1 MNEQNKN
8 FILKTGVITLSVII
22 ILFFTNLWII
32 KPVSDF
38 YKSKEHSKTEKFI
51 QKTWREKEN
60 ININWKDAAKYV
72 GKYVITEGK
81 IVSSFNNG
89 MVCFL
94 NFDKDYK
101 NSLSLVIFPS
111 SFKKFPENPEK
122 FYLGKKVRVEGR
134 IKIYND
140 RLEIILDSQD
150 QIKVLDF

>member
-8 FILKTGVITLSVII
+8 FILKTGAITLSAII

-38 YKSKEHSKTEKFI
+38 YKSKENFQTGKSI
-51 QKTWREKEN
+51 QKTWQEKEN
-60 ININWKDAAKYV
+60 IKINWKDASKYA
-72 GKYVITEGK
+72 GKYVITEGE

-89 MVCFL
+89 KICFL

-101 NSLSLVIFPS
+101 NSLSLVIFS
-111 SFKKFPENPEK
+111 NSFKKFPENPEK

-134 IKIYND
+134 IKIYNE
-140 RLEIILDSQD
+140 RLEIVLESQD
-150 QIKVLDF
+150 QIKIINF